1 MIKRINQIQNIG
13 AFRDFSNGGSVQF
26 EKLTFI
32 YGLNTRGKT
41 TLADILCSLRE
52 DNSSLITDRESI
64 PEIASKQAVTISVK
78 PDDNESEQ
86 LCIFK
91 NGHWEQA
98 VSQDHLHIFGSD
110 FIHKHLFTGLSVQRQ
125 NKENLTQFIFGQ
137 KGVELASTIAEDKR
151 LLRQKKSSIS
161 NFVPLHVQ
169 NRTEKEIHAFIE
181 IDHNQIDLENS
192 QQELANKLNKLK
204 QERERLEK
212 PSEILAI
219 QDLPEFIIPNNKVQK
234 LIERTKSLFHRE
246 YSDISESALEYIKNH
261 ISRNFKIEDNAE
273 RWIKEGLDNI
283 NKSANNCSFCGQ
295 SLSNAADLIEAY
307 HSYFNKAYRNY
318 ISEVLN
324 EIVQL
329 RDEWQGINLNSIGGI
344 LGNKTIL
351 SKYQKEINSPEFNK
365 MFSDFEKIAEIQIE
379 NNINDNIKDFSDQL
393 KEYFN
398 AKERKPHESLVL
410 PDSSELTNFIS
421 SYFSKLELLKDSVKT
436 IRDSIKEFKDSYHD
450 IKEIQSR
457 IEQLDIEIDTLKT
470 NIARVEQDEECKSYR
485 AAKRELKTIG
495 ERISTNEEILS
506 QNQSQYLEKFYKKI
520 NYHFQRFGSEHF
532 TLERE
537 TNNRGYQPV
546 YYLRVKY
553 RDVEIDESNFKN
565 VFSESDKRALAL
577 SVFWAKI
584 SLLDEDQ
591 KSKAIIVLDDPI
603 TSFDDNRIRLSLNI
617 IKEALLSIRQILILT
632 HYTHFI
638 RSFCEQSM
646 NDYFTSAFVEIDQN
660 RSTSLLKRTKKNV
673 FVETTYERMFKKII
687 SFINKESN
695 EDIRHTLRPFFE
707 SQYIPHFYINK
718 IREARNRGISCGTL
732 EEKIEAIFADNDEV
746 KRKFH
751 EFRTSLNP
759 DAHIFTCSND
769 EDVRAFARDMMNY
782 LYNFSY
788 DSF

>member
-1 MIKRINQIQNIG
+1 LIKRINQIQNIG
-13 AFRDFSNGGSVQF
+13 AFREFSNGGSVQF
-26 EKLTFI
+26 EKMTFI

-41 TLADILCSLRE
+41 TLAEIFSSLSD
-52 DNSSLITDRESI
+52 DNPSLITDRESI
-64 PEIASKQAVTISVK
+64 PEITSRQNVTMSIK
-78 PDDNESEQ
+78 PDDNGSEQ
-86 LCIFK
+86 LCIYK
-91 NGHWEQA
+91 NGHWEQG
-98 VSQDHLHIFGSD
+98 VSQDNLHIFGSD

-125 NKENLTQFIFGQ
+125 NKENLTQFILGQ
-137 KGVELASTIAEDKR
+137 EGVELASTIAEDKR
-151 LLRQKKSSIS
+151 LLRQKKSTI
-161 NFVPLHVQ
+161 NKLVPLHVQ
-169 NRTEKEIHAFIE
+169 NKPEEEINAFIE
-181 IDHNQIDLENS
+181 IDHNKIDLEGS
-192 QQELANKLNKLK
+192 QQELANKQTKLK
-204 QERERLEK
+204 QEQERLKK

-219 QDLPEFIIPNNKVQK
+219 QDFPDFIIPNNKVQE
-234 LIERTKSLFHRE
+234 LIERTKSLFRRE

-261 ISRNFKIEDNAE
+261 INRNFEIKDNAE
-273 RWIKEGLDNI
+273 RWIKDGLDNI
-283 NKSANNCSFCGQ
+283 NEAANNCSFCGQ

-318 ISEVLN
+318 ISEVSN
-324 EIVQL
+324 EIAQL
-329 RDEWQGINLNSIGGI
+329 KDEWQGISLNSIGGI
-344 LGNKTIL
+344 FRNKTIL
-351 SKYQKEINSPEFNK
+351 TKYQQEISSSEFDELV
-365 MFSDFEKIAEIQIE
+365 SDFEKIAEIQIE
-379 NNINDNIKDFSDQL
+379 NDLNENIKALSEQL

-398 AKERKPHESLVL
+398 AKERKPHESIE
-410 PDSSELTNFIS
+410 PSNFSEIISFIT
-421 SYFSKLELLKDSVKT
+421 SYFSMLEKLEEIVKT
-436 IRDSIKEFKDSYHD
+436 IRIAIKEFKDSYLD
-450 IKEIQSR
+450 QKEIQSR
-457 IEQLDIEIDTLKT
+457 IEQLNIEIDTLKK
-470 NIARVEQDEECKSYR
+470 NIARVEQNEECESYLE
-485 AAKRELKTIG
+485 AKRELKTIV
-495 ERISTNEEILS
+495 ERISTNEENLS
-506 QNQSQYLEKFYKKI
+506 QNQSHYLENFYNKI
-520 NYHFQRFGSEHF
+520 NYYFQRFGSEHF

-537 TNNRGYQPV
+537 TDNRGHQPV

-553 RDVEIDESNFKN
+553 RDVKIDESNFKS

-617 IKEALLSIRQILILT
+617 IKDALRYVRQIVILT

-646 NDYFTSAFVEIDQN
+646 NDYFTPAFVEIDQN
-660 RSTSLLKRTKKNV
+660 RSTSLLKKINKSV

-695 EDIRHTLRPFFE
+695 EDIRHTLRPFLE

-718 IREARNRGISCGTL
+718 LREARDRGISCGTL

-769 EDVRAFARDMMNY
+769 EDVRGFACDMMNY